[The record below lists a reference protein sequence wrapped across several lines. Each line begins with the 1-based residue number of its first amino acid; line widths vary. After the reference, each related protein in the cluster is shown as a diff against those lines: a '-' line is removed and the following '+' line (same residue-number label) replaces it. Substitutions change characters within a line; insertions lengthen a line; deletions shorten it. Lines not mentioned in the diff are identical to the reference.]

1 MKKQQTQMLVL
12 LIILVALGAAFFGVK
27 QYNKA
32 QAEKPAEPEGEVII
46 DVNPEDIV
54 RFSYDYNGETYTFE
68 KEEDTWYYA
77 DDHSLKLL
85 QYRTSNLPDGV
96 APLTAKQVLEDVS
109 DLSQYGLS
117 EPQRTITYETESA
130 SYILYVGDNNQ
141 MTSSYYVCMP
151 SDATVYVV
159 ASSAINRF
167 DVTVEDLIDT
177 SEEEVSESAETSSEG
192 TSAEESETA
201 STSEKT
207 E

>member
-1 MKKQQTQMLVL
+1 MKKQQKQILLLLVI
-12 LIILVALGAAFFGVK
+12 LIVLGAALFGVK

-32 QAEKPAEPEGEVII
+32 QTQKPAEPEGEVII
-46 DVNPEDIV
+46 NVNPEDIV

-77 DDHSLKLL
+77 EDHSLKLL
-85 QYRTSNLPDGV
+85 QYRTANLPDGV
-96 APLTAKQVLEDVS
+96 APLTAKQVIENVG
-109 DLSQYGLS
+109 DLSQYGLT

-177 SEEEVSESAETSSEG
+177 SEEEAEEASSEG
-192 TSAEESETA
+192 EGTEEAQASSE
-201 STSEKT
+201 
-207 E
+207 